1 MRFLLL
7 PDITNILTDLFNSVM
22 RAVPN
27 VLAAIVIFIIGL
39 FVSKIISVVLRKAL
53 EKLKIDQLGEKL
65 NEIEMVSKANMEIKL
80 SKIFSKSLYY
90 FLLLFFLVASAEV
103 LNMPAISDV
112 FKGIFNFFPKVLV
125 ALLVMILGLL
135 FAEFIRKVLE
145 TAMKS
150 LGIGSA
156 IMISNFIFYFL
167 FVNIFIVALSQAE
180 INTDFLSQN
189 LSIIIGGI
197 MLAFAIAYG
206 FASKDIVANYIASL
220 YATKN
225 IKIGDNIT
233 IDNVTGIITEI
244 DKSTFTIQSESSKV
258 IIPLSKLSNEKIQ
271 IHH

>member
-7 PDITNILTDLFNSVM
+7 PDITTILTDLFNSVM
-22 RAVPN
+22 EAVPN
-27 VLAAIVIFIIGL
+27 VLASIVIFVTGLII
-39 FVSKIISVVLRKAL
+39 SKIVSIIVRKAL

-80 SKIFSKSLYY
+80 SHIFSKAIYY
-90 FLLLFFLVASAEV
+90 FLLLFFMVAAAEV
-103 LNMPAISDV
+103 LNMPAVSDV
-112 FKGIFNFFPKVLV
+112 FTGIFNFFPKVIV

-156 IMISNFIFYFL
+156 VMISNFIFYFL
-167 FVNIFIVALSQAE
+167 FVNIFIVALAQAD

-189 LSIIIGGI
+189 LSMIIGGI

-206 FASKDIVANYIASL
+206 FASKDVVSNYIASL
-220 YATKN
+220 YAAKN
-225 IKIGDNIT
+225 INIGDHIT

-244 DKSTFTIQSESSKV
+244 DKSTFTIQSENSKV
-258 IIPLSKLSNEKIQ
+258 IIPLSKLTTEKIQ
-271 IHH
+271 IHS